1 MPSAAMDTP
10 PAGLGL
16 PVLRGASATPSST
29 PPTHRPAGITHT
41 DNRQPTTDGRQP
53 LYGGPSVAAQEP
65 QTTDGLPLYDASIIV
80 FASNG

>member
-41 DNRQPTTDGRQP
+41 DDRRPTTDGRRP
-53 LYGGPSVAAQEP
+53 TADSRCTALRRADHRVR
-65 QTTDGLPLYDASIIV
+65 L
-80 FASNG
+80 